1 MRRLLAAALIALA
14 PAGCGGGVDWDR
26 PWLDAENE
34 QVSELIVSTYHPDPG
49 GDHCEWDSVVL
60 LHLGWPP
67 GAAAEFRSGS
77 ERQYVRDAEGEL
89 EAPGRSPLELDS
101 QLPPDAE
108 YTGYHSGELQLWISA
123 SEATDAV
130 YIVRPERVERW
141 PRSQRHIFCD

>member
-26 PWLDAENE
+26 PWLDTDDE

-67 GAAAEFRSGS
+67 GTAAEFRSGS

-101 QLPPDAE
+101 ELPPDVE

-123 SEATDAV
+123 SEATEAV
-130 YIVRPERVERW
+130 YIVRPEHVERW
-141 PRSQRHIFCD
+141 PRSRRHIFCD

>member
-67 GAAAEFRSGS
+67 GTAAEFRSAS

-101 QLPPDAE
+101 ELPPDAE
-108 YTGYHSGELQLWISA
+108 YTGYHSGELQLWTSA
-123 SEATDAV
+123 SEATQAV

-141 PRSQRHIFCD
+141 PRSRSHIFCD